1 MVFVNCRPTKPR
13 IELMKEAC
21 IGRRYFSQLASIR
34 PKEVFSCLVTV
45 RYIHK
50 ISINCVCSGCG
61 NAITRG
67 TCTYV
72 GCHWNQPS
80 CKVDL
85 KAWYVPDPVTILIVL
100 ANVCLCVC
108 VARPPPFFFFRRV
121 CVCRPSSCTL
131 ALYLSLQRGAIDFRL
146 RHTHTEPDL
155 AAAVSL
161 SAASNSFYVVF
172 SLCCSLFLS
181 LFLFVRYWG
190 ECIPSCIHFLTVCY

>member
-108 VARPPPFFFFRRV
+108 RSPSPFFFLDV

-190 ECIPSCIHFLTVCY
+190 ECIPSCIHFLTVSY